1 MPCFQKSRVVS
12 IFRKKHADELS
23 KSIKNIFGFRP
34 GNIFLYELAFM
45 HKSAHVERNGREISN
60 ERLEFLGDAVISVI
74 VADFL
79 FKKFPFED
87 EGSLTEMRSRVVS
100 RNSLNKIAEKL
111 GIGRLVTM
119 SRTPASNTYTGNAFE
134 AFFGAVY
141 LDKGYNFAR
150 KLLVDFIFARRID
163 IDSVVATET
172 NFKSK
177 LIEFCQKEKL
187 SLDFVVVDEIQTG
200 CKKQYV
206 CEVMINNES
215 RSRGIDNSIKGAEQ
229 NAAEKAL
236 EMLKTGAE

>member
-1 MPCFQKSRVVS
+1 VG

-60 ERLEFLGDAVISVI
+60 ERLEYLGDAVISVI
-74 VADFL
+74 VADYL
-79 FKKFPFED
+79 FKKFPFAD

-119 SRTPASNTYTGNAFE
+119 SSVPVSNAYTGNALE

-141 LDKGYNFAR
+141 LDKGYSFAQN
-150 KLLVDFIFARRID
+150 LLISFIFGRRID
-163 IDSVVATET
+163 AETIIATET

-187 SLDFVVVDEIQTG
+187 SLDFNIVDEIQAG
-200 CKKQYV
+200 RKKQYV
-206 CEVMINNES
+206 CEARINGEA
-215 RSRGIDNSIKGAEQ
+215 RSQGVDYSIKGAEQ

-236 EMLKTGAE
+236 EALRNGAE

>member
-1 MPCFQKSRVVS
+1 
-12 IFRKKHADELS
+12 
-23 KSIKNIFGFRP
+23 
-34 GNIFLYELAFM
+34 M

-79 FKKFPFED
+79 FKKFPFAD
-87 EGSLTEMRSRVVS
+87 EGILTEMRSRVVS

-111 GIGRLVTM
+111 GIGRLVRM
-119 SRTPASNTYTGNAFE
+119 SATPVSNAYTGNAFE

-141 LDKGYNFAR
+141 LDKGYAFAQD
-150 KLLVDFIFARRID
+150 LLVGFIFGRRID
-163 IDSVVATET
+163 IDAVISTET

-187 SLDFVVVDEIQTG
+187 ILDFVIVEEIQTG
-200 CKKQYV
+200 RKKQYV
-206 CEVMINNES
+206 CEVTVNGES
-215 RSRGIDNSIKGAEQ
+215 KSRGMDYSIKSAEQ

-236 EMLKTGAE
+236 EAFKSGAE